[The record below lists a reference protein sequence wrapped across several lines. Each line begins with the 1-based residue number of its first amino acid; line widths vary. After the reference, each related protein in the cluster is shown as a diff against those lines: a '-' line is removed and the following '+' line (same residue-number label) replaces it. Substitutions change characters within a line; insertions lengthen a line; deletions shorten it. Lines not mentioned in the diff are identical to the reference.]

1 MSLSHLG
8 IMLGEFDLRKDLEE
22 LDTIYHVYCSTNNS
36 GIHMWIIDVDSSE
49 PVEPVDLV
57 VGINP
62 FPDGCFHS
70 ILSHKC
76 RIIEGNVVYYNKW
89 DFGVRT
95 PLQNNRKLI

>member
-70 ILSHKC
+70 ILSDKC
-76 RIIEGNVVYYNKW
+76 GLIWGNVV
-89 DFGVRT
+89 
-95 PLQNNRKLI
+95 